1 MEHTEYKNRIITT
14 KELVILAFLGAILLV
29 SQIALAPL
37 PNIEIISLLI
47 YIYTQIYGKKVFLPI
62 YTFAF
67 LEGCVYGFGA
77 WWFGYLYVWSILAII
92 VLLFK
97 DETLKES
104 LPFSCVILGAYGL
117 SYGFLFAIPY
127 FIVLGTKSGMAYWVS
142 GIPFDLVHAAGNVAV
157 TLILY
162 KPLRHLIEK
171 LNRSICNYSAMR

>member
-1 MEHTEYKNRIITT
+1 MENTADRKRMISTR
-14 KELVILAFLGAILLV
+14 ELVILAFLGAILLV

-37 PNIEIISLLI
+37 PNIEIVSLLI

-67 LEGCVYGFGA
+67 LEGCVYGFGV

-92 VLLFK
+92 VLLIK
-97 DETLKES
+97 DESLKKS
-104 LPFSCVILGAYGL
+104 LPFSCVVLGAYGL

-127 FIVLGTKSGMAYWVS
+127 FVVLGAKAGMAYWVS
-142 GIPFDLVHAAGNVAV
+142 GIPFDLVHAAGNTAV

-162 KPLRHLIEK
+162 RPLRHLLER
-171 LNRSICNYSAMR
+171 LNRT